1 MNDNTFVLAA
11 DGWAHITPCGEFPH
25 AGACVVQVIDRTACD
40 AMAAEF
46 NARKSDANFPGVLVD
61 FDHFSLDT
69 GQSSEAA
76 GWITELESRDTGLWS
91 RVRWSDAGLAAV
103 QGGRFRLMSPVF
115 PPPSAC
121 EALGGGKIRP
131 RALVSVAL
139 TNEPNIKG
147 GRPLANRQVI
157 GNRKEVIGEITHTR
171 RKQAARETV
180 RLELEKNVQR

>member
-1 MNDNTFVLAA
+1 MGDNIFVLAA

-25 AGACVVQVIDRTACD
+25 AGAGVVQVIDRAACD
-40 AMAAEF
+40 AMAAEI

-76 GWITELESRDTGLWS
+76 GWITELESRDTGLWA

-115 PPPSAC
+115 PPPSLC
-121 EALGGGKIRP
+121 EDLSGGRIRP
-131 RALVSVAL
+131 RALD
-139 TNEPNIKG
+139 
-147 GRPLANRQVI
+147 
-157 GNRKEVIGEITHTR
+157 RKSTR
-171 RKQAARETV
+171 
-180 RLELEKNVQR
+180 LNSSH